1 MTVYDQHSRH
11 LRDLRISVTDR
22 CNFRCR
28 YCMPAEIF
36 NSEDAFLPKEHM
48 LTAKEISR
56 LARIFVTLGA
66 RKLRITG
73 GEPLLR
79 KDLPEIVTRLAELDV
94 EDISLTTNG
103 SLLTTYASK
112 LKQAGLHRITV
123 SLDALDDDTFLYMN
137 GGRGRVQPVLDG
149 IDAAAAAGL
158 SVKINM
164 VVQRG
169 INDDAVL
176 PMVEHFRNKGHILR
190 MVEYMDVGNTN
201 GWNEAHVV
209 STQQL
214 LQQIGERWPLE
225 RMAPNYSGEVAV
237 RYRFLDGGGEV
248 GFISAV
254 TQAFCSSCTRA
265 RLSADGTLYTCL
277 FASQGYPLRHMLR
290 SENCDEQLADTIASI
305 WAYRRDQYS
314 HERGTGQASMAAK
327 VEMSYI
333 GG

>member
-1 MTVYDQHSRH
+1 MTVYDQHSRF

-36 NSEDAFLPKEHM
+36 DQDYAFLPKEHM
-48 LTAKEISR
+48 LTAEEISR
-56 LARIFVTLGA
+56 LARIFVSLGV

-79 KDLPEIVTRLAELDV
+79 KDLPEIITRLAALNV

-103 SLLTTYASK
+103 SLLARHASK
-112 LKQAGLHRITV
+112 LKQAGLRRITV

-158 SVKINM
+158 TVKINM
-164 VVQRG
+164 VVQKG
-169 INDDAVL
+169 VNDEAVL
-176 PMVEHFRNKGHILR
+176 PMIEYFRNKGHILR

-201 GWNEAHVV
+201 GWNREHVV
-209 STQQL
+209 STKEL
-214 LQQIGERWPLE
+214 LQRIGERWPLE
-225 RMAPNYSGEVAV
+225 PVEPNYLGEVAA

-248 GFISAV
+248 GFISSV

-277 FASQGYPLRHMLR
+277 FASQGHPLEHMLR
-290 SENCDEQLADTIASI
+290 SDYGDEEIAAAISSI
-305 WAYRRDQYS
+305 WANRHDQYS
-314 HERGTGQASMAAK
+314 LERGEGKTSTSIK
-327 VEMSYI
+327 VEMSHI